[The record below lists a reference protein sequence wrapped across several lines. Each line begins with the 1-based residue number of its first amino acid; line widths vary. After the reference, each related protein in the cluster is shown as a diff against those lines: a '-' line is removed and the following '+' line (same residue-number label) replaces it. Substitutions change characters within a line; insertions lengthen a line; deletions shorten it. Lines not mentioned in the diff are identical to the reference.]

1 MNLSRMFC
9 SLFIV
14 WNISSLIVWR
24 NTDIGRM
31 NPEVTSPIT
40 VSEVVEGVFA
50 LPGSQL
56 EYMATGGLDDYTSN
70 PKQLTRDEQAINAL
84 INVIFYVLIFGS
96 IRKVIK
102 G

>member
-1 MNLSRMFC
+1 
-9 SLFIV
+9 
-14 WNISSLIVWR
+14 
-24 NTDIGRM
+24 M
-31 NPEVTSPIT
+31 NPEVTGPIT
-40 VSEVVEGVFA
+40 VSEVAEGVFA

-70 PKQLTRDEQAINAL
+70 PKKLPLDVQAINGL
-84 INVIFYVLIFGS
+84 INVIFYGLIFGS